1 MKSAGGTDG
10 VWGKVFSPEEKNKR
24 KIRKGGGKREGDGV
38 KMRWIDIERR
48 EMRILRSSWME
59 DGKLEP
65 LHEIEDRG
73 DAFVLTFDL
82 PNVRKEDVEVKTTED
97 TVEVSA
103 RMQRAVCWERWG
115 CVQRSVSF
123 EAFKKTVRLPE
134 KVNAEEAKATLKNG
148 ILQIILPKK
157 KKRVSVPV
165 L

>member
-1 MKSAGGTDG
+1 M
-10 VWGKVFSPEEKNKR
+10 VWIEDFE
-24 KIRKGGGKREGDGV
+24 
-38 KMRWIDIERR
+38 RWER
-48 EMRILRSSWME
+48 RILRSSWMQ